1 MVPWFQYCTDLW
13 FTGFDPPKTLVPAA
27 AIAPPITTR
36 DPITS
41 IVGPQASAT
50 QDPGA
55 KKTAAVWDPLT
66 TLRQHVPLPKE
77 TSKTAGFKPQVP
89 KETSQSSTVKPQI
102 PKARPVDEDPMT
114 KHQDTSQDSRQKSRM
129 IDPGRPWE
137 TPSSSG
143 GDGKTPYDPSG
154 QSDVQDGSNKNS
166 NLPESSNKDGSKY
179 PNSPVQTTGANS
191 AQVDPAS
198 QYNPQIPVLISG
210 GSQPTVGAPVTEMTI
225 SLGSHAVVAGPSAVH
240 VDGVQ
245 VNPNQ
250 APASISGGAALNQEN
265 SIVVASQIFHLP
277 ASTEHLST
285 AIAGQTVIPVANGL
299 SIQGVFVTG
308 TSPIVISGT
317 TVSVDKSYL
326 YIGSKSYPLPT
337 TNLAPVTTLVNG
349 AVAIPL
355 SNAVSIYG
363 TTITAGAPAA
373 TLFGTAISLDSSSNI
388 IFDGTARALPS
399 FSKTTSPIAQTTTI
413 NNVGVELL
421 ASGISV
427 AGTILTPGA
436 PPITASGSPIS
447 LGSTLLAIGITSIPV
462 SFGKPQALIT
472 TVGGQA
478 ITAAATAAKVGSVTL
493 SPGARGT
500 TVGGTLVSLGLGG
513 GLVIRS
519 KTVVLGAPTG
529 SLGGLMTGGFRSGV
543 PLTNISSTSGDSN
556 STKSGV
562 QNFEGRAVR
571 SRSLIPEALA
581 GIASAIHLILYLHI

>member
-27 AIAPPITTR
+27 AMAPPVTTG
-36 DPITS
+36 DPVTS

-55 KKTAAVWDPLT
+55 KKTAAVWDPFT

-114 KHQDTSQDSRQKSRM
+114 KHQDTSQDSRQKSSV

-143 GDGKTPYDPSG
+143 GDGKTPDDPSG
-154 QSDVQDGSNKNS
+154 RSDVQDGSNKNS
-166 NLPESSNKDGSKY
+166 NSPESSNKDGSKY
-179 PNSPVQTTGANS
+179 PNSPVQTTWANS

-198 QYNPQIPVLISG
+198 QYNPEIPVLISG
-210 GSQPTVGAPVTEMTI
+210 GSQPTTGTPVTEMTI

-285 AIAGQTVIPVANGL
+285 TIAGQTVVPVANGL

-317 TVSVDKSYL
+317 TVFVDKSYL
-326 YIGSKSYPLPT
+326 YIGSKSYPLST
-337 TNLAPVTTLVNG
+337 ANLAPVTTLVNE

-373 TLFGTAISLDSSSNI
+373 TFPGTAISLDSLSNI
-388 IFDGTARALPS
+388 IFDGTAQALPS
-399 FSKTTSPIAQTTTI
+399 FSKTTSPIAQTTTV

-421 ASGISV
+421 PSSISV
-427 AGTILTPGA
+427 AGTISTPGA

-447 LGSTLLAIGITSIPV
+447 LGSTILATGINTIPV

-500 TVGGTLVSLGLGG
+500 TVGGTLVSPGLGS

-529 SLGGLMTGGFRSGV
+529 SLGGLITGGFGSGV

-562 QNFEGRAVR
+562 QNFEGRAVC
-571 SRSLIPEALA
+571 SRSLIPGLWLVSPVRF
-581 GIASAIHLILYLHI
+581 I